1 MNTVDNTITKSLY
14 KIELLLIKVTPFII
28 SAGYIIDI
36 TLNCFNINSSIL
48 NYIIDLSLI
57 PFIVLYTS
65 SFVFR
70 FCIYHRLPLY
80 YILILDLISYYQY
93 NNSIEIYYKHLTNM
107 ILISIGIVML
117 ILVYIKNKEHEQAVK

>member
-1 MNTVDNTITKSLY
+1 MNTMDNTITKSLY

-28 SAGYIIDI
+28 CMGYIIDI
-36 TLNCFNINSSIL
+36 TLSCFNIHSVIL

-57 PFIVLYTS
+57 PFIILYTS

-80 YILILDLISYYQY
+80 YILILDLIHYYQC
-93 NNSIEIYYKHLTNM
+93 NNSIEIDYKHFTNV
-107 ILISIGIVML
+107 ILISIGIIML
-117 ILVYIKNKEHEQAVK
+117 ILVYIKNKEHEQTVK

>member
-1 MNTVDNTITKSLY
+1 MNTMDNTITKSLY

-28 SAGYIIDI
+28 SIGYIIDI
-36 TLNCFNINSSIL
+36 TLSYFNIHSVIL

-57 PFIVLYTS
+57 PFIILYTS

-80 YILILDLISYYQY
+80 YILILDSIHYYQC
-93 NNSIEIYYKHLTNM
+93 NNSIEIYYKHLTNL
-107 ILISIGIVML
+107 ILISIGIIML
-117 ILVYIKNKEHEQAVK
+117 ILVYIKNKEHEQTIK

>member
-1 MNTVDNTITKSLY
+1 MNTIDNTITKSLY

-80 YILILDLISYYQY
+80 YILILDLISYYQC
-93 NNSIEIYYKHLTNM
+93 NNSIEIYYKHLTNI